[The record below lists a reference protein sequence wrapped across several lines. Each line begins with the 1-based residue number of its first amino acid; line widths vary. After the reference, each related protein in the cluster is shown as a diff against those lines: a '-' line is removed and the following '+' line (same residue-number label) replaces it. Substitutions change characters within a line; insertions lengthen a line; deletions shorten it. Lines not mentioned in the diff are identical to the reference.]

1 MAVLIFLGCLLGGIA
16 IGLPIAWAL
25 LLCGAALMFWLDM
38 FDVQIM
44 AQTLVNGADSFSLL
58 AIPFFVLAGEIM
70 NAGGLSKRI
79 VDLPMKLVGHKPGGL
94 GYVGVLAAMIM
105 ASLSG
110 SAVADTAAVAA
121 LLVPMMRSAN
131 YPVNRAAGLIA
142 SGGIIAPIIPPS
154 IPFIIFGV
162 SSGLSISKLFMAG
175 IAPGM
180 MMGATLMLTW
190 WWQASRLNLP
200 RQQKATMQEIWHSF
214 VSGIWAL
221 FLPVIIIGGF
231 RSGLFTPTEA
241 GAVAAFYAL
250 FVATVIY
257 REMTF
262 ATLWHV
268 LIGAAKTTSVV
279 MFLVASAQVSAWLI
293 TIAELPMM
301 VSDLLQP
308 LVDSPRLLFIVI
320 MVAILIVGMVMDL
333 TPTVLIL
340 TPVLMPLVKE
350 AGIDPIYFGVMF
362 IINCSIGLITPP
374 IGNVL
379 NVISGV
385 AKLKFND
392 LLQERTKGE
401 LKLKLFPD
409 STLGNA
415 QAMISGVRGGTI
427 DMEMSGSNNFAGLS
441 PVMNL
446 LDVPFLFR
454 DTAHAHKTLD
464 GKVGDDL
471 KASLEG
477 KGLKVLAY
485 WENGWRDVT
494 NSRAPVKTPADLKG
508 LKIRTNNS
516 PMNIAAFKVFGANP
530 IPMPFAEVYTGLE
543 TRTIDA
549 QEHPINVVWSAK
561 FFEVQKFLSL
571 THHAYS
577 PLLVVINK
585 AKFDGLSPEFQQAL
599 VSSAQEAGNYQR
611 KLVAEDQQKIIDGMK
626 EAGVE
631 VITDLDR
638 KAFSDAL
645 GNQVRD
651 MFVKD
656 VPQGADLLKAVDEVQ

>member
-25 LLCGAALMFWLDM
+25 LLCGAALMFWLGM

-162 SSGLSISKLFMAG
+162 SRG
-175 IAPGM
+175 I

-200 RQQKATMQEIWHSF
+200 RQQKATKREIWHSF

-320 MVAILIVGMVMDL
+320 MLAILIVGMVMDL

-385 AKLKFND
+385 AKLKFD
-392 LLQERTKGE
+392 
-401 LKLKLFPD
+401 D
-409 STLGNA
+409 A
-415 QAMISGVRGGTI
+415 VRGV
-427 DMEMSGSNNFAGLS
+427 FPYVL
-441 PVMNL
+441 
-446 LDVPFLFR
+446 FL
-454 DTAHAHKTLD
+454 
-464 GKVGDDL
+464 
-471 KASLEG
+471 
-477 KGLKVLAY
+477 
-485 WENGWRDVT
+485 
-494 NSRAPVKTPADLKG
+494 
-508 LKIRTNNS
+508 
-516 PMNIAAFKVFGANP
+516 
-530 IPMPFAEVYTGLE
+530 
-543 TRTIDA
+543 
-549 QEHPINVVWSAK
+549 
-561 FFEVQKFLSL
+561 
-571 THHAYS
+571 YS
-577 PLLVVINK
+577 LLVVFVFIPDLIILPLKWIN
-585 AKFDGLSPEFQQAL
+585 
-599 VSSAQEAGNYQR
+599 
-611 KLVAEDQQKIIDGMK
+611 
-626 EAGVE
+626 
-631 VITDLDR
+631 
-638 KAFSDAL
+638 
-645 GNQVRD
+645 
-651 MFVKD
+651 
-656 VPQGADLLKAVDEVQ
+656 